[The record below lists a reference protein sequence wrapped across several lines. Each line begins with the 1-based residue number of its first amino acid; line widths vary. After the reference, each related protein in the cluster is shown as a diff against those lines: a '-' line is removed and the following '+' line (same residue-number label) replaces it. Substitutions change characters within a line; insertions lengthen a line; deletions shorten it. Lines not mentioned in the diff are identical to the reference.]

1 MKALAF
7 VSAIA
12 IAVAFCAH
20 AQVQVAPPAPQLA
33 PQVPVPSISGTTIEN
48 PPPMVAV
55 PQPALV
61 TTTTTVASDITVPL
75 SDGNGALLDVLNNI
89 ADADFVKSEL
99 QFEKESGMGPKG
111 IYRRRLNIIKTL
123 AAKK

>member
-1 MKALAF
+1 
-7 VSAIA
+7 
-12 IAVAFCAH
+12 
-20 AQVQVAPPAPQLA
+20 
-33 PQVPVPSISGTTIEN
+33 
-48 PPPMVAV
+48 MVAV